1 MTVEDAELFLFDR
14 LEDCDWHWSADVK
27 VDGKLRGLTPKLLWL
42 AIEPRGLA
50 PVQIVNVGFPRR
62 TVWRL
67 DPEVIAQLDCD
78 PDESEQ
84 VSRHDLIAELARTIE
99 DAF

>member
-1 MTVEDAELFLFDR
+1 MTVEDAELFLFER
-14 LEDCDWHWSADVK
+14 LEDCDW
-27 VDGKLRGLTPKLLWL
+27 LWL